1 MTTPRF
7 YITSAIAYPNGRPHM
22 GHAYEMITTDVIA
35 RFKRLDGHDVRFLT
49 GTDEHGLKIDQAA
62 RAAGKPPKAYV
73 DDMVEPFLAMDAAL
87 GISFDRFIR
96 TTDADHKALVQ
107 ALWQRMAAK
116 GDLYLG
122 RYEGWYSVRDEAYY
136 DQGELVE
143 ATDASGATVQLSPQG
158 TPVEWTVEE
167 SWFFKL
173 SAYQDRLLAIY
184 DSQPEFIQ
192 PASRFNEMRSFVAG
206 GLSDLSVSRTS
217 FTWGIPVPG
226 DERHVMY
233 VWLDALAN
241 YLTGADDGGRGGLDG
256 EWWPADLHVVGK
268 DVVRFHTVYWP
279 AFLIS
284 AGLALPKIVFGH
296 GFLLN
301 RGEKMSKSVGNV
313 VDPLDMA
320 TRFGVDRLRWFLCRE
335 VAFGEDGSYSEEA
348 IVERTN
354 ADLANGIGNLAQ
366 RSLSM
371 VAKNLGGVMPVRGAA
386 GETELRLKDAFMAGA
401 EAYFTHMNALALHK
415 ALDAVMGM
423 VAAANGYF
431 AENAPWALAKTDTV
445 RMAEVLAAT
454 LDATRRIVL
463 LAQPFMP
470 GSSAQL
476 LDQLGVAADA
486 RDFKAFNTPVDAG
499 TQLPA
504 PAGVFP
510 RLTLADVDGA

>member
-1 MTTPRF
+1 MSKPRF
-7 YITSAIAYPNGRPHM
+7 YVTTAIAYPNGRPHM
-22 GHAYEMITTDVIA
+22 GHAYEAIATDVIA
-35 RFKRLDGHDVRFLT
+35 RFKRLDGCDVRFLT

-62 RAAGKPPKAYV
+62 RAAGKAPKAYV
-73 DDMVEPFLAMDAAL
+73 DEMVAPFQSLDDAL
-87 GISFDRFIR
+87 GISYDRFIR
-96 TTDADHKALVQ
+96 TTDEDHKTLVQ
-107 ALWQRMAAK
+107 ALWQRMAAN

-136 DQGELVE
+136 DEGELVTGE
-143 ATDASGATVQLSPQG
+143 DGTKLSPQG

-173 SAYQDRLLAIY
+173 SAYQDKLLALY
-184 DSQPEFIQ
+184 ENNSEYIQ
-192 PASRFNEMRSFVAG
+192 PTSRFNEMRAFVAG

-241 YLTGADDGGRGGLDG
+241 YLTGAGGLDG

-268 DVVRFHTVYWP
+268 DVVRFHAVYWP
-279 AFLIS
+279 AFLMS
-284 AGLALPKIVFGH
+284 AGIALPKTVFGH

-313 VDPLDMA
+313 VDPAAMVE
-320 TRFGVDRLRWFLCRE
+320 RFGVDRLRWFLCRE
-335 VAFGEDGSYSEEA
+335 VAFGEDGSYSDEA

-371 VAKNLGGVMPVRGAA
+371 VAKNLGGVMPTRAGTP
-386 GETELRLKDAFMAGA
+386 GETEVRLKEAFMAGS
-401 EAYFTHMNALALHK
+401 EAYFTAMNALALHK
-415 ALDAVMGM
+415 ALDALMGM

-431 AENAPWALAKTDTV
+431 AENAPWALAKTDLA

-454 LDATRRIVL
+454 LDATRRIVI

-470 GSSAQL
+470 GSTAQL
-476 LDQLGVAADA
+476 LDQLGVDADA
-486 RDFKAFNTPVDAG
+486 RDFSGFNTPVESG
-499 TQLPA
+499 MQLPP

-510 RLTLADVDGA
+510 RITLEG

>member
-1 MTTPRF
+1 MSKPRF
-7 YITSAIAYPNGRPHM
+7 YVTTAIAYPNGRPHM
-22 GHAYEMITTDVIA
+22 GHAYEAIATDVIA
-35 RFKRLDGHDVRFLT
+35 RFKRLDGFDVRFLT

-62 RAAGKPPKAYV
+62 RAAGKAPKAYV
-73 DDMVEPFLAMDAAL
+73 DEMVAPFQSLDDAL
-87 GISFDRFIR
+87 GISYDRFIR
-96 TTDADHKALVQ
+96 TTDEDHKALVQ
-107 ALWQRMAAK
+107 ALWQRMAAN

-136 DQGELVE
+136 DEGELVTGE
-143 ATDASGATVQLSPQG
+143 DGAKLSPQG

-173 SAYQDRLLAIY
+173 SAYQDKLLALY
-184 DSQPEFIQ
+184 ESHPEYIQ
-192 PASRFNEMRSFVAG
+192 PASRFNEMRAFVAG

-241 YLTGADDGGRGGLDG
+241 YLTGAGGLDG

-268 DVVRFHTVYWP
+268 DVVRFHAVYWP
-279 AFLIS
+279 AFLMS
-284 AGLALPKIVFGH
+284 AGIALPKTVFGH

-301 RGEKMSKSVGNV
+301 RGEKMSKSLGNV
-313 VDPLDMA
+313 VDPAAMVE
-320 TRFGVDRLRWFLCRE
+320 RFGVDRLRWFLCRE
-335 VAFGEDGSYSEEA
+335 VAFGEDGSYSDEA

-371 VAKNLGGVMPVRGAA
+371 VGKNLGGVMPVRGEA
-386 GETELRLKDAFMAGA
+386 GETELRLKEAFLSGS
-401 EAYFTHMNALALHK
+401 EAYFTAMNALALHK
-415 ALDAVMGM
+415 ALDALMTM

-431 AENAPWALAKTDTV
+431 AENAPWALAKTDTA

-454 LDATRRIVL
+454 LDATRRIVI

-470 GSSAQL
+470 ASTAQL
-476 LDQLGVAADA
+476 LDLLGVAADA
-486 RDFKAFNTPVDAG
+486 RDFNGFNVPVEAG
-499 TQLPA
+499 VQLPP
-504 PAGVFP
+504 PASVFP
-510 RLTLADVDGA
+510 RITLEG

>member
-1 MTTPRF
+1 MSKPRF
-7 YITSAIAYPNGRPHM
+7 YVTTAIAYPNGRPHM
-22 GHAYEMITTDVIA
+22 GHAYEAIATDVIA
-35 RFKRLDGHDVRFLT
+35 RFKRLDGFDVRFLT

-62 RAAGKPPKAYV
+62 RAAGKAPKAYV
-73 DDMVEPFLAMDAAL
+73 DEMVAPFQSLDDAL
-87 GISFDRFIR
+87 GISYDRFIR
-96 TTDADHKALVQ
+96 TTDEDHKALVQ
-107 ALWQRMAAK
+107 ALWQRMAAN

-136 DQGELVE
+136 DEGELVAGE
-143 ATDASGATVQLSPQG
+143 DGTKLSPQG

-173 SAYQDRLLAIY
+173 SAYQDRLLALY
-184 DSQPEFIQ
+184 DSHPEYIQ
-192 PASRFNEMRSFVAG
+192 PTSRFNEMRAFVAG

-241 YLTGADDGGRGGLDG
+241 YLTGAGGLDG

-279 AFLIS
+279 ALLIS
-284 AGLALPKIVFGH
+284 AGISLPKTVFGH

-301 RGEKMSKSVGNV
+301 RGEKMSKSLGNV
-313 VDPLDMA
+313 VDPAAMVD
-320 TRFGVDRLRWFLCRE
+320 RFGVDRLRWFLCRE
-335 VAFGEDGSYSEEA
+335 VAFVEDGSYSDEA

-371 VAKNLGGVMPVRGAA
+371 VAKNLGGVMPVRGEA
-386 GETELRLKDAFMAGA
+386 GETELRLKEAFLSGS
-401 EAYFTHMNALALHK
+401 EAYFTAMNALALHK
-415 ALDAVMGM
+415 ALDALMAM

-431 AENAPWALAKTDTV
+431 AENAPWALAKTDV
-445 RMAEVLAAT
+445 ARMAEVLAAT
-454 LDATRRIVL
+454 LDATRRIVI

-470 GSSAQL
+470 GSTAQL
-476 LDQLGVAADA
+476 LDLLGVAADA
-486 RDFKAFNTPVDAG
+486 RDFNGFNTPVDAG
-499 TQLPA
+499 TQLPP

-510 RLTLADVDGA
+510 RITLEG

>member
-1 MTTPRF
+1 MSKSRF
-7 YITSAIAYPNGRPHM
+7 YVTTAIAYPNGRPHM
-22 GHAYEMITTDVIA
+22 GHAYEAIATDVIA
-35 RFKRLDGHDVRFLT
+35 RFKRLDGFDVRFLT

-73 DDMVEPFLAMDAAL
+73 DDMVAPFQSLHESL

-96 TTDADHKALVQ
+96 TTDDDHKALVQ
-107 ALWQRMAAK
+107 ALWQRMAAN

-136 DQGELVE
+136 DEGELVTGE
-143 ATDASGATVQLSPQG
+143 DGGKLSPNG
-158 TPVEWTVEE
+158 APVEWTVEE

-173 SAYQDRLLAIY
+173 SAYQDKLLALY
-184 DSQPEFIQ
+184 EGHPEYIQ
-192 PASRFNEMRSFVAG
+192 PASRFNEMRAFVAG

-241 YLTGADDGGRGGLDG
+241 YLTGADATGRGSLDG

-268 DVVRFHTVYWP
+268 DVVRFHAVYWP
-279 AFLIS
+279 AFLMS
-284 AGLALPKIVFGH
+284 AGIARPKTEFGH

-301 RGEKMSKSVGNV
+301 RGEKMSKSLGNV
-313 VDPLDMA
+313 VDPAAMVD
-320 TRFGVDRLRWFLCRE
+320 RFGVDRLRWFLCRE
-335 VAFGEDGSYSEEA
+335 VAFGEDGSYSDEA

-371 VAKNLGGVMPVRGAA
+371 VAKNLGGVMPVRGEA
-386 GETELRLKDAFMAGA
+386 GETELRLKEAFLSGS
-401 EAYFTHMNALALHK
+401 EAYFTAMNALALHK
-415 ALDAVMGM
+415 ALDALMTM

-431 AENAPWALAKTDTV
+431 AENAPWALAKTDV
-445 RMAEVLAAT
+445 ARMAEVLAAT
-454 LDATRRIVL
+454 LDATRRIVI

-470 GSSAQL
+470 GSTAQL

-486 RDFKAFNTPVDAG
+486 RDFNGFNTPVNAG

-510 RLTLADVDGA
+510 RITLEG

>member
-1 MTTPRF
+1 MSTPRF
-7 YITSAIAYPNGRPHM
+7 YVTTAIAYPNGRPHM
-22 GHAYEMITTDVIA
+22 GHAYEAIATDVIA
-35 RFKRLDGHDVRFLT
+35 RFKRLDGFDVRFLT

-62 RAAGKPPKAYV
+62 RAAGKAPKAYV
-73 DDMVEPFLAMDAAL
+73 DEMVAPFQALDDAL
-87 GISFDRFIR
+87 GISYSRFIR

-107 ALWQRMAAK
+107 ALWQRMAAN

-136 DQGELVE
+136 DEAELVTGE
-143 ATDASGATVQLSPQG
+143 DGAKLSPQG

-167 SWFFKL
+167 SWFFRL
-173 SAYQDRLLAIY
+173 SRYQQPLLDLY
-184 DSQPEFIQ
+184 DSQPGFIQ
-192 PASRFNEMRSFVAG
+192 PTSRFNEMRAFVAG

-217 FTWGIPVPG
+217 FSWGIKVPG

-241 YLTGADDGGRGGLDG
+241 YLTGAGGLDG

-279 AFLIS
+279 AFLMS
-284 AGLALPKIVFGH
+284 AGVALPKAVFGH

-301 RGEKMSKSVGNV
+301 RGEKMSKSLGNV
-313 VDPLDMA
+313 VDPAEMA

-335 VAFGEDGSYSEEA
+335 VAFGDDGSYSDEA

-371 VAKNLGGVMPVRGAA
+371 VAKNLNGMMPQRGEP
-386 GETELRLKDAFMAGA
+386 GETEVRLKEAFLAGTD
-401 EAYFTHMNALALHK
+401 AYFAAMNGLALHK
-415 ALDAVMGM
+415 ALDALMGM
-423 VAAANGYF
+423 VTAANGYF
-431 AENAPWALAKTDTV
+431 AENAPWALAKTDTA

-463 LAQPFMP
+463 LAQPFIP
-470 GSSAQL
+470 DSTNRL

-486 RDFKAFNTPVDAG
+486 RDFSALNSPVEAG
-499 TQLPA
+499 LELPS

-510 RLTLADVDGA
+510 RITIEA

>member
-1 MTTPRF
+1 MSKPRF
-7 YITSAIAYPNGRPHM
+7 YVTTAIAYPNGRPHM
-22 GHAYEMITTDVIA
+22 GHAYEAIATDVIA
-35 RFKRLDGHDVRFLT
+35 RFKRLDGFDVRFLT

-73 DDMVEPFLAMDAAL
+73 DEMVAPFQSLHESL

-96 TTDADHKALVQ
+96 TTDDDHKALVQ
-107 ALWQRMAAK
+107 ALWQRMAAN

-136 DQGELVE
+136 DEGELVTGE
-143 ATDASGATVQLSPQG
+143 DGGKLSPNG
-158 TPVEWTVEE
+158 APVEWTLEE

-173 SAYQDRLLAIY
+173 SAYQDKLLALY
-184 DSQPEFIQ
+184 ESHPEYIQ
-192 PASRFNEMRSFVAG
+192 PASRFNEMRAFVAG
-206 GLSDLSVSRTS
+206 VLSDLSVSRTS

-241 YLTGADDGGRGGLDG
+241 YLTGADATGRGSLDG

-268 DVVRFHTVYWP
+268 DVVRFHAVYWP
-279 AFLIS
+279 AFLMS
-284 AGLALPKIVFGH
+284 AGIALPKTVFGH

-301 RGEKMSKSVGNV
+301 RGEKMSKSLGNV
-313 VDPLDMA
+313 VDPAAMVD
-320 TRFGVDRLRWFLCRE
+320 RFGVDRLRWFLCRE
-335 VAFGEDGSYSEEA
+335 VAFGDDGSYSDEA

-371 VAKNLGGVMPVRGAA
+371 VAKNLGGVMPVRGEA
-386 GETELRLKDAFMAGA
+386 GETELRLKEAFLSGS
-401 EAYFTHMNALALHK
+401 EAYFTAMNALALHK
-415 ALDAVMGM
+415 ALDALMAM

-431 AENAPWALAKTDTV
+431 AENAPWALAKTDV
-445 RMAEVLAAT
+445 ARMAEVLAAT
-454 LDATRRIVL
+454 LDATRRIVI

-470 GSSAQL
+470 GSTAQL

-486 RDFKAFNTPVDAG
+486 RDFNGFNMPVNAG

-510 RLTLADVDGA
+510 RITLEG